1 MAQMSQR
8 GRPGPKGTLSDQTI
22 LDAAQNLLSS
32 GGAGAVTVRG
42 IAAQVGVAPNAV
54 YTYFRDKAAVLR
66 ALVERL
72 LGEIDLDGLT
82 DPTRPWRHRL
92 QSLALEFRTHLL
104 SHPGAVNLLLS
115 GPMDGRNAVALG
127 ERLLEVFADAGL
139 TPDDTARAS
148 YLLTTYVLGSIA
160 LEAAELKHSGPP
172 PPEDER
178 VATRHVGFAAVP
190 PDRYPRTAATAT
202 TMARYITTEQFL
214 WGLNRVLDG
223 LTPQGAV
230 PHPTPSEAHQSR
242 QKRLPYGNR

>member
-1 MAQMSQR
+1 VAQMSQR

-22 LDAAQNLLSS
+22 LDAAQNLISS

-54 YTYFRDKAAVLR
+54 YTYFPDKAAVLR

-72 LGEIDLDGLT
+72 LGEVNLEGLT
-82 DPTRPWRHRL
+82 DRARPWRHRL
-92 QSLALEFRTHLL
+92 QSLAVEFRTHLL

-115 GPMDGRNAVALG
+115 GPMDGPNALALG

-139 TPDDTARAS
+139 TPDDAARAS
-148 YLLTTYVLGSIA
+148 YLFTTYILGSIA
-160 LEAAELKHSGPP
+160 LEAAELEHSAPP

-178 VATRHVGFAAVP
+178 VVTRHVSFAAVP

-202 TMARYITTEQFL
+202 TMARYITTEQFI
-214 WGLNRVLDG
+214 WGLTRVLDG
-223 LTPQGAV
+223 LT
-230 PHPTPSEAHQSR
+230 AHGSTSFPDGCATDEPAASR
-242 QKRLPYGNR
+242 PPRP